1 MKQFATMSLAALLA
15 LPAVGCAQEHRDSA
29 AAESSRTRGTSQ
41 VENTDAQS
49 ENESPKARASRRL
62 ESVTWNSV
70 KHQLT
75 WVIEKG
81 ERAEGSSFRPNSQAK
96 YEINMDKATMTFNG
110 ESRGFSK
117 EEAANVH
124 MLMDLVSKYAIDS
137 TVWWDQGQG
146 MKLDENGNPTEPEPD
161 RRTPVRDKDK
171 NIATLRVS
179 NQGGIKAIDLDAKVR
194 DLERQLA
201 ELKRL
206 QRMKAAEP
214 RLSPASY

>member
-15 LPAVGCAQEHRDSA
+15 LPAMGCAQEHRQA
-29 AAESSRTRGTSQ
+29 AGTQADGSRGSSQ
-41 VENTDAQS
+41 VEKTDSQA
-49 ENESPKARASRRL
+49 PKARTSRRL

-75 WVIEKG
+75 WVIEQGDKP
-81 ERAEGSSFRPNSQAK
+81 EGTSFRPNSQSK

-146 MKLDENGNPTEPEPD
+146 MKLDENGNPTEPEPQ
-161 RRTPVRDKDK
+161 RRPPSQDKDK
-171 NIATLRVS
+171 SIATLRVANERNLNAS
-179 NQGGIKAIDLDAKVR
+179 ELDAKVR
-194 DLERQLA
+194 DLERQLV

-206 QRMKAAEP
+206 QQLKDQQP
-214 RLSPASY
+214 SLTPASY